1 MNSLLIG
8 KLKVRVTTHKAMEM
22 AFPQKMFSV
31 SKWRWFWISIFCFF
45 VVAGGLR
52 IYAGPYWTMAP
63 LGLSAC
69 VIFYLLLEM
78 KASRVAKGLSIIGFG
93 AVVPVWS
100 KVLFWDAS
108 LGDVATGSLEVMTQ
122 LFSLASAGAG
132 GSIIAVHGE
141 KFASDSDTA
150 TAPFQITSDTRRILE
165 LEQASRSQGRWIR
178 FLCLLIGLLVVGMFV
193 NLLNH

>member
-1 MNSLLIG
+1 
-8 KLKVRVTTHKAMEM
+8 
-22 AFPQKMFSV
+22 
-31 SKWRWFWISIFCFF
+31 
-45 VVAGGLR
+45 
-52 IYAGPYWTMAP
+52 MAP

-69 VIFYLLLEM
+69 IIFYLLLEM

-100 KVLFWDAS
+100 KVLFWDAN
-108 LGDVATGSLEVMTQ
+108 LGDVATGSMEVMTQ

-132 GSIIAVHGE
+132 GSIIAVHGD

-178 FLCLLIGLLVVGMFV
+178 FLCLLNGLLVVGMFV
-193 NLLNH
+193 KLLIC